1 MRGGADPRPHGSM
14 PSIGSS
20 AIVLRNGL
28 VDVGGGEFRR
38 TDIVVEAGRIRSVGD
53 GAALAGAE
61 TIDCGRFAV
70 VPGIVNAHS
79 HSNENFFRGRWD
91 NLPLEPWMLFS
102 YPPLFAPGLTSREIY
117 VRTLLGGL
125 EMLRSGA
132 TCVVDFL
139 YELAGF
145 TEESLGAVVKAY
157 RDLGMR
163 ALVALGMS
171 DRSFHETVVLDLGL
185 VPLDLLEAIDEP
197 PPSWSEW
204 EAFTRK
210 AVQLFHRPDEGI
222 AIGIAPSGPQ
232 RCTDEM
238 LAGSAALADELDLII
253 HIHVLETRMQALS
266 GHRMYGKTLVE
277 HLDEIGFLG
286 PRVNFEH
293 CIWLTDH
300 DIELVA
306 GSGTG
311 AVHNPIANM
320 KVGSGIS
327 PIPLLLKAGIN
338 VALGADSMSANDDAD
353 MYSVVKLA
361 GLHHKVWEIDYAEW
375 LGAKEAWHMGT
386 AGGAQAAGDRG
397 GLGMIEAGR
406 RADLVLLDLESRVFT
421 PLNNP
426 LHHVVFCS
434 TTQAVDSTMVGGRW
448 VLRHGEITTVDEQA
462 LLAEGRDIGPAVV
475 ERYGEGFALGA
486 RLQESVRRGWLEAL
500 RTGVG
505 VNRSMPLERR

>member
-1 MRGGADPRPHGSM
+1 MGGL
-14 PSIGSS
+14 
-20 AIVLRNGL
+20 VLLNGL
-28 VDVGGGEFRR
+28 VDVGEGEFRR
-38 TDIVVEAGRIRSVGD
+38 ADVVVEEGRISFVGD
-53 GAALAGAE
+53 AGDAAAE
-61 TIDCGRFAV
+61 VVDCTRFAV

-102 YPPLFAPGLTSREIY
+102 YPPLFAPALTPREIY

-125 EMLRSGA
+125 EMVRSGA

-157 RDLGMR
+157 RDLGLR

-171 DRSFHETVVLDLGL
+171 DRAFEETVVLDLGL
-185 VPLDLLEAIDEP
+185 VPADVLEAIEREP
-197 PPSWSEW
+197 PPSWREW
-204 EAFTRK
+204 ETFTRK
-210 AVQLFHRPDEGI
+210 AVGRFHRPDEGI

-238 LAGSAALADELDLII
+238 LAGSVALADELDLVV

-266 GHRMYGKTLVE
+266 GHRMYEKTLVE

-293 CIWLTDH
+293 CIWMTDH
-300 DIELVA
+300 DLELVA
-306 GSGTG
+306 ASGTG

-327 PIPLLLKAGIN
+327 PIPLLLRAGIN

-353 MYSVVKLA
+353 MYAVLKLA
-361 GLHHKVWEIDYAEW
+361 GLHHKLWDIDYAEW
-375 LGAKEAWHMGT
+375 LGAKEAWRMAT
-386 AGGAQAAGDRG
+386 AGGAQAAGDRS
-397 GLGMIEAGR
+397 GLGKIEAGR
-406 RADLVLLDLESRVFT
+406 RADLVLLDLESRIFT

-426 LHHVVFCS
+426 LHHIVFCS
-434 TTQAVDSTMVGGRW
+434 TTHAVDSTMIGGRW
-448 VLRHGEITTVDEQA
+448 VLRGGQISTVDEEA
-462 LLAEGRDIGPAVV
+462 ILAEGQETGMAVV
-475 ERYGEGFALGA
+475 ERYGAGFELGA

-500 RTGVG
+500 RTDVG